1 VRYLGITK
9 KKSITWCIFLAMLML
24 FFFSLPCNTTSA
36 DEVYTTFNT
45 PRFILLIDR
54 TQDSKGNQ
62 EIQLANLA
70 QSSISILNNT
80 YEELS
85 RVFRTEPTKKVV
97 LRFLSPEQFR
107 RQTGAPSWTS
117 AMYFRDEIS
126 IPLTNQTGLR
136 MDELKRAL
144 RHEYVHAVVAE
155 LSHYRAPAWLDE
167 GVAQLIE
174 GQPNPLLGPALRD
187 WARVNAAMPLDWLQN
202 GFTTLD
208 SAIVPAAYAESLFAV
223 RKIVHTRGF
232 SGITNYLN
240 FLGQGVPEKQAF
252 AQAFDVNPATFERQL
267 TAEMH
272 RWAQSGQVNP

>member
-1 VRYLGITK
+1 
-9 KKSITWCIFLAMLML
+9 ML
-24 FFFSLPCNTTSA
+24 FFLSLVSNPTSA

-54 TQDSKGNQ
+54 TQDTKGNQ

-70 QSSISILNNT
+70 QSSISILDNT
-80 YEELS
+80 YDELS
-85 RVFRTEPTKKVV
+85 RVFRTEPTKRVV

-107 RQTGAPSWTS
+107 IQTGAPSWTS

-136 MDELKRAL
+136 LDELKRAL

-174 GQPNPLLGPALRD
+174 GPPNPLLGPALRD
-187 WARVNAAMPLDWLQN
+187 WARANAAIPIDWLQN

-208 SAIVPAAYAESLFAV
+208 SSIVPAAYAESLFAV
-223 RKIVHTRGF
+223 RKIVHTSGF
-232 SGITNYLN
+232 SGITKYLQL
-240 FLGQGVPEKQAF
+240 LGQGVPEKQAF
-252 AQAFDVNPATFERQL
+252 TRAFDLETATFERQL
-267 TAEMH
+267 TVEMR
-272 RWAQSGQVNP
+272 RWAQSGQINP